1 MIVLIII
8 VIILFGIALILY
20 YLTEKNKKND
30 TDFIPTPLPT
40 QKVEMYTATPTPTV
54 GPVATETAKNTATP
68 TLTVKPT
75 ATPAVKA
82 TATPSPTTKPVVIP
96 TNTPTPVVIQVA
108 SGVEKVPV
116 HFRNAVSEL
125 AEQTKEKVELWGGRE
140 ASAPVITI
148 SVYTYPAI
156 TSVVFDC
163 TATGFKGTHREAYN
177 FDTETGA
184 RLTVKEVFHETYLAI
199 LKERLQTYALEKDKV
214 FENTSFVTYDEAYRT
229 SDYEQFYFDEIKA
242 VFIFGYGTLTDL
254 LHEEFTYEVDMS
266 EARAFMIRD
275 LNGYTT
281 GSRIRMNL
289 DPDKPMI
296 ALTYNSGP
304 YEPVESKLIEMFN
317 RYNAKATFFAI
328 GSRIDSSKSAK
339 NSIKLIAEAGHE
351 VGSTA
356 YNSKSFKSEDCDK
369 ELFWT
374 EINKN
379 NLSIAKAI
387 GYAPLY
393 IRMSKGRDRLDYMAK
408 HMPMPMINWS
418 VDPKDWSDGII
429 NASKSTPEKVTAKA
443 EEVAGI
449 VEKNAKDGQI
459 VLLASLYDSTAEAT
473 ELILE
478 RLSKEGYQFV
488 TLSELFYYRGVTP
501 ENGRV
506 TSATTSK
513 NKINKDYSD

>member
-1 MIVLIII
+1 MIVMI
-8 VIILFGIALILY
+8 VVVIVLLAIPGLLLY
-20 YLTEKNKKND
+20 LNESKKRKNI
-30 TDFIPTPLPT
+30 DFIPTPLPT
-40 QKVEMYTATPTPTV
+40 QKVEMLTATPTPTV
-54 GPVATETAKNTATP
+54 GAIATQTASKTP
-68 TLTVKPT
+68 TPT
-75 ATPAVKA
+75 PT
-82 TATPSPTTKPVVIP
+82 PTTKPFVIP
-96 TNTPTPVVIQVA
+96 TNTPTPVVIRVA
-108 SGVEKVPV
+108 EGVEKVPV
-116 HFRNAVSEL
+116 HFRSAVSEL
-125 AEQTKEKVELWGGRE
+125 VEQTKEKVELWGGRE
-140 ASAPVITI
+140 ASNPDI
-148 SVYTYPAI
+148 SIAVYTYPAI

-163 TATGFKGTHREAYN
+163 TASGFEGVHREAYN

-184 RLTVKEVFHETYLAI
+184 RLTVNEIFHETYLAI
-199 LKERLQTYALEKDKV
+199 LKERLQTYAPEKDKV
-214 FENTSFVTYDEAYRT
+214 FENTSFITYDEAYRT
-229 SDYEQFYFDEIKA
+229 SDYEQFYFDETKV
-242 VFIFGYGTLTDL
+242 VFIFGYGTLMDL
-254 LHEEFTYEVDMS
+254 LHEEFTYEADMS

-275 LNGYTT
+275 LNGYTV

-304 YEPVESKLIEMFN
+304 YEPVETRLIEMFT

-339 NSIKLIAEAGHE
+339 NSLKLLAEAGHE
-351 VGSTA
+351 IGSTT
-356 YNSKSFKSEDCDK
+356 YSSKSFKSEDCDK
-369 ELFWT
+369 EQFWT

-379 NLSIAKAI
+379 NLSIANAV

-393 IRMSKGRDRLDYMAK
+393 IRMAKGRDRLDYMAK

-429 NASKSTPEKVTAKA
+429 NASKSTAEKVTAKA

-449 VEKNAKDGQI
+449 VEKNAKDGQV

-506 TSATTSK
+506 TAATTSQ
-513 NKINKDYSD
+513 NKINKDYSK